1 MEFPF
6 LSIIVLSPIVAAV
19 IILMMPKERGENARM
34 LALATMIIGL
44 ILSVYVYVAYNQN
57 LPAAG
62 TRWADTLMFVE
73 EHDWVPSVGINYIL
87 GVDGMSATLVLL
99 TAIVGMGGV
108 MISWSIDDRPREFM
122 AFFMLLVAGVQ
133 GVFAAVDGFLL
144 FFFYELAVLP
154 MYIMIVIWGWK
165 VTREYAA
172 MKLTLY
178 LLIGSFISFIAF
190 LVLYFKLP
198 EYSTAVAPT
207 FDLRVWSEANFPFA
221 IQQVWFLPLFLG
233 FAVLAG
239 IWPLHNWSP
248 DGHVAAPTAV
258 SMIHAGV
265 LMKLGAYASMRV
277 GIQILPEGTVYWMP
291 LIIFLT
297 LINVIYGS
305 FVAMRQRDMKYL
317 IGYSSV
323 SHMGLVSMG
332 FAAMNSEGFLG
343 AGIQMVSHGV
353 MTALFFSVVGMI
365 YDRAH
370 TRNMDDLDGM
380 SKPLAW
386 LVVPFIIGGLVGM
399 GMPGLSGFLAEFPI
413 FLGVWG
419 GGTLNLLSAF
429 PHNLIHQGSWIARVF
444 PDLTNYLASN
454 PGLNPANYY
463 PIIAMVSALGIIITA
478 AYIIRAVGK
487 VFFGEYQAEKWHDM
501 RPLLTLDKITLV
513 MFSVIL
519 IVIGVFPAVIAP
531 IVQSGMAP
539 VVERLNDAQHAVNL
553 LDTVQTAATNLLT
566 WLGGA

>member
-6 LSIIVLSPIVAAV
+6 LSIITLSPIAAAI
-19 IILMMPKERGENARM
+19 IILMMPKERGENSRM
-34 LALATMIIGL
+34 LALAAMIIGL
-44 ILSVYVYVAYNQN
+44 ILSVYVYMAYGQN

-73 EHDWVPSVGINYIL
+73 EHPWIPGLNIGYIL
-87 GVDGMSATLVLL
+87 GVDGLSATLVLL
-99 TAIVGMGGV
+99 TSIVGLGGV
-108 MISWSIDDRPREFM
+108 LISWSVEDRPREFF

-133 GVFAAVDGFLL
+133 GVFVAVDAFLL

-154 MYIMIVIWGWK
+154 MYVMIVIWGWK
-165 VTREYAA
+165 ERREYAA

-190 LVLYFKLP
+190 LVLYFQLP
-198 EYSTAVAPT
+198 EQGLPLT
-207 FDLRVWSEANFPFA
+207 FDLRVWSEANFSFA
-221 IQQVWFLPLFLG
+221 LQRAWYLPMFMG

-239 IWPLHNWSP
+239 IWPFHNWSP

-265 LMKLGAYASMRV
+265 LMKLGAYAAMRV

-291 LIIFLT
+291 MIILLT
-297 LINVIYGS
+297 TVNVVYGS
-305 FVAMRQRDMKYL
+305 FIAMRQRDMKYL

-332 FAAMNSEGFLG
+332 FAAMNLTGFTG

-370 TRNMDDLDGM
+370 TRNMDDLSGM
-380 SKPLAW
+380 MKALPWTA
-386 LVVPFIIGGLVGM
+386 VAFIIGGLVSM
-399 GMPGLSGFLAEFPI
+399 GMPGLSGFIAEFPI
-413 FLGVWG
+413 FLGVWNG
-419 GGTLNLLSAF
+419 GSLDLGGTIF
-429 PHNLIHQGSWIARVF
+429 
-444 PDLTNYLASN
+444 
-454 PGLNPANYY
+454 GLNPAAYY
-463 PIIAMVSALGIIITA
+463 PMLAIISSLGIVITA
-478 AYIIRAVGK
+478 AYVIRAIGK
-487 VFFGEYQAEKWHDM
+487 VFFGDYDEHKWHDM
-501 RPLLTLDKITLV
+501 RPLLPIDKFTLV
-513 MFSVIL
+513 FFCLIL
-519 IVIGVFPAVIAP
+519 ILIGVVPSVIAP
-531 IVQSGMAP
+531 MIESGMSP
-539 VVERLNDAQHAVNL
+539 VVSRLMDAQNSPTFVNHI
-553 LDTVQTAATNLLT
+553 QSAAMQFIS

>member
-6 LSIIVLSPIVAAV
+6 LSIIVLSPLVAAA
-19 IILMMPKERGENARM
+19 IILLMPKERGENARM
-34 LALATMIIGL
+34 LALATMILGL
-44 ILSVYVYVAYNQN
+44 ILSLYVYVAYNQN
-57 LPAAG
+57 LPPAG
-62 TRWADTLMFVE
+62 TRWADTLMFLE
-73 EHDWVPSVGINYIL
+73 EHAWVPSIGVNYIL
-87 GVDGMSATLVLL
+87 GVDGLSATLVLL
-99 TAIVGMGGV
+99 TSIVGLGGV
-108 MISWSIDDRPREFM
+108 MISWGITERPREFM

-165 VTREYAA
+165 ERREYAS

-190 LVLYFKLP
+190 LVLYFQLP
-198 EYSTAVAPT
+198 EYSTATAPT
-207 FDLRVWSEANFPFA
+207 FDLRIWSEANFPFA

-291 LIIFLT
+291 FIIFLT
-297 LINVIYGS
+297 LINVVYGS

-332 FAAMNSEGFLG
+332 FAALNAKGFLG
-343 AGIQMVSHGV
+343 SGIQMVSHGV

-380 SKPLAW
+380 GKPLPW

-413 FLGVWG
+413 FLGVWQG
-419 GGTLNLLSAF
+419 GSLNLSGA
-429 PHNLIHQGSWIARVF
+429 VF
-444 PDLTNYLASN
+444 
-454 PGLNPANYY
+454 GLNPANYY
-463 PIIAMVSALGIIITA
+463 PIIAIISALGIIITA
-478 AYIIRAVGK
+478 AYILRAVGK
-487 VFFGEYQAEKWHDM
+487 VFFGEYQGEKWHDM
-501 RPLLTLDKITLV
+501 RPLFALDKVALI

-539 VVERLNDAQHAVNL
+539 VVDRITDAQHAVTF
-553 LDTVQTAATNLLT
+553 LDTVQTAATTLFS
-566 WLGGA
+566 WFGGA